1 MAEATEPKS
10 EFRWT
15 KDLELGYEEGRF
27 EDIVCEEPVCFHCG
41 KSASEAASK
50 KLSRCSKCNTVSYCS
65 RECQVTNWKGGDG
78 VVGHK
83 YCCAAYKRV
92 GEDNAIV
99 YSEDKDTAK
108 QDILSRIRFY
118 SMPYAVTKQEIAGPG
133 FLFLQSDASLATM
146 SLPSPK
152 LSNGRVYPKQRSI
165 LLHWLT
171 MEEFSKEL
179 AMEDFELAS
188 VKKELKEAVEDH
200 DSKSEVPVLMR
211 FRCGHVS
218 LGIVP
223 LVPDFNLCKCL
234 GEQYFGNG
242 EASGALQLNI
252 DDV

>member
-1 MAEATEPKS
+1 
-10 EFRWT
+10 
-15 KDLELGYEEGRF
+15 
-27 EDIVCEEPVCFHCG
+27 
-41 KSASEAASK
+41 
-50 KLSRCSKCNTVSYCS
+50 
-65 RECQVTNWKGGDG
+65 
-78 VVGHK
+78 
-83 YCCAAYKRV
+83 
-92 GEDNAIV
+92 
-99 YSEDKDTAK
+99 
-108 QDILSRIRFY
+108 
-118 SMPYAVTKQEIAGPG
+118 
-133 FLFLQSDASLATM
+133 M

-200 DSKSEVPVLMR
+200 DSRPSNT
-211 FRCGHVS
+211 HVG